1 MNKLAE
7 LINALPAQ
15 DVELIKKDLEE
26 GNLNRVVTDRLAEL
40 EMPQKVCPTCGSL
53 LPDDAPYVLYFGKV
67 VRKKARFDALDCL
80 EFFIDDLRET
90 EK

>member
-7 LINALPAQ
+7 LIRSLPAS
-15 DVELIKKDLEE
+15 DVQLIKQDLEE
-26 GNLNRVVTDRLAEL
+26 GNLGRVITERLAEL
-40 EMPQKVCPTCGSL
+40 EMPQKVCPTCGSPL
-53 LPDDAPYVLYFGKV
+53 ADDAPYVLFFGKA

-80 EFFIDDLRET
+80 EFFIDDLKET